1 MGLVHSIMAGF
12 SGGDGQR
19 ELTKEEIIRIRATHL
34 SSANEMFFKE
44 DPLMIMRGE
53 GAFLYDEKD
62 NGYLDCINNVCHVGH
77 SNPHVVAAISQQA
90 AQLNTNNRY
99 LHPNLAR
106 LLRRLVPTF
115 APSDL
120 TRVTLVNSGSEAN
133 DLALRMARAHTGNED
148 IITLNHAYHGHVS
161 STIDVSPYKSKG
173 LGVNSPVVYEAPC
186 PDIYRGKY
194 TDQTHPGLSPEALGE
209 LYAQEVGE
217 IIATLA
223 EQGRRPAAFIAESL
237 QSCGGQI
244 IPPPGYLRRVYQL
257 VHAAGGITVADEVQ
271 VGFGRVGTHWWAYQ
285 TQGADVKPDIVTMG
299 KPMGNGHPVAA
310 VICTEAVDKSFARSG
325 VAYFNTYGGNP
336 VSCAAALA
344 VLDEIQTHNLKEHCV
359 KIGHLLISK
368 LEDLK
373 NRHRLIGD
381 VRVLGMFAGIELV
394 TDREQRTPATAE
406 AKLLL
411 QKMLKERVLLS
422 ADGPDRNVIK
432 FKPPIV
438 FSEENVEELVTKLDR
453 VLAQLEGD
461 QNNDRE

>member
-1 MGLVHSIMAGF
+1 MRLYFVP
-12 SGGDGQR
+12 
-19 ELTKEEIIRIRATHL
+19 
-34 SSANEMFFKE
+34 SSANEMFFKD
-44 DPLMIMRGE
+44 DPPLITRGE

-77 SNPHVVAAISQQA
+77 SNPRVVAAINQQA

-106 LLRRLVPTF
+106 LLRRLVATF

-133 DLALRMARAHTGNED
+133 DLALRMARAHTGNEH

-244 IPPPGYLRRVYQL
+244 IPPPGYLRRVYQ
-257 VHAAGGITVADEVQ
+257 
-271 VGFGRVGTHWWAYQ
+271 Y
-285 TQGADVKPDIVTMG
+285 
-299 KPMGNGHPVAA
+299 
-310 VICTEAVDKSFARSG
+310 
-325 VAYFNTYGGNP
+325 YGGNP
-336 VSCAAALA
+336 VSCAATLA

-359 KIGHLLISK
+359 KIGHLLTSK

-394 TDREQRTPATAE
+394 TDRELRTPATAE

-453 VLAQLEGD
+453 VLAELEGD